1 VLNVLAVARRDLGG
15 LLRWPVLS
23 LGSAVLALG
32 GSLLG
37 YLPQLSG
44 GGGVT
49 MAPVFA
55 VVALGSALLVP
66 LLTMRLLAHQRREG
80 TLELLLGSPLR
91 AWELVVGKWLAGFGA
106 FLAAAVAF
114 TLVHVVLIAV
124 QQPAG
129 ARSDLGA
136 FGAGYVGLLLVGA
149 AWVAVGLLVSSLTRS
164 RVVAALAGIAVL
176 LVLQYALG
184 ALAGLLSPP
193 LSDVLQYLGAADHA
207 RSFGRGQVVLRDV
220 VYYLSLVAGALW
232 IAVQV
237 VGARWSR

>member
-1 VLNVLAVARRDLGG
+1 
-15 LLRWPVLS
+15 
-23 LGSAVLALG
+23 
-32 GSLLG
+32 
-37 YLPQLSG
+37 
-44 GGGVT
+44 
-49 MAPVFA
+49 
-55 VVALGSALLVP
+55 
-66 LLTMRLLAHQRREG
+66 
-80 TLELLLGSPLR
+80 
-91 AWELVVGKWLAGFGA
+91 
-106 FLAAAVAF
+106 
-114 TLVHVVLIAV
+114 
-124 QQPAG
+124 
-129 ARSDLGA
+129 
-136 FGAGYVGLLLVGA
+136 
-149 AWVAVGLLVSSLTRS
+149 VAVGLLVSSLTRS

>member
-1 VLNVLAVARRDLGG
+1 VLAVARRDLGG
-15 LLRWPVLS
+15 LLRWPVLW
-23 LGSAVLALG
+23 LGAAVLALG
-32 GSLLG
+32 ASLRG
-37 YLPQLSG
+37 YLPQVSG
-44 GGGVT
+44 GEGVT
-49 MAPVFA
+49 LAPVFA

-66 LLTMRLLAHQRREG
+66 LLTMRLLAHQRRDG
-80 TLELLLGSPLR
+80 TLELLLGSPVR

-106 FLAAAVAF
+106 FLVAAVAF
-114 TLVHVVLIAV
+114 TLVYAVLIAV

-129 ARSDLGA
+129 ARADLGA
-136 FGAGYVGLLLVGA
+136 FAAGYVGLFLVGA
-149 AWVAVGLLVSSLTRS
+149 AWVALGLLVSSLTGS

-193 LSDVLQYLGAADHA
+193 LSDVLPYLDAADHA
-207 RSFGRGQVVLRDV
+207 RSFGRGEVVLRDV